1 MVKPGKKMEGIIQKL
16 DTKYVIEIYM
26 LIWKDLGSVISN
38 IFFISLP
45 CLQLIIVKLNILR
58 NYPDI
63 TETNTRKNIKILIL
77 MILISFYVRER

>member
-1 MVKPGKKMEGIIQKL
+1 MEGIIQKL

-45 CLQLIIVKLNILR
+45 CLQLIVVKLNILR